1 MQACWKHL
9 QVGAAI
15 RTSLQFI
22 ILVLQPNYTILFGNE
37 LNLVVKGT
45 ILWYSIWKCNSTFGQ
60 KLLCM
65 SYPGMT
71 RIKKIFI
78 SIGLFME
85 YLMEKSQTSTDNT
98 FLYIN
103 MVLLRNIIYF
113 CRFVNISIFLRN
125 GLKPRLME
133 RILCLNLSYNTSKSM
148 QRQYTSQYTTRELL
162 WDSFIV
168 SYYPRIFVAVILVS

>member
-1 MQACWKHL
+1 M
-9 QVGAAI
+9 
-15 RTSLQFI
+15 
-22 ILVLQPNYTILFGNE
+22 FGNE